1 MRALIVK
8 MVKYTTYLAILM
20 GSLVAKQKT
29 QHPKVKNTFQL
40 YYEDFNQYDTS
51 EWRGEV
57 IVSFVIDEMG
67 KVVNPEII
75 DTFNIE
81 LNETIIDKVM
91 AIEFKPA
98 LQNGRPV
105 RVKYKLPILFK

>member
-1 MRALIVK
+1 MA
-8 MVKYTTYLAILM
+8 KYTIYLTILM
-20 GSLVAKQKT
+20 GSLIAQNKT
-29 QHPKVKNTFQL
+29 QQPEVKKPFNL
-40 YYEDFNQYDTS
+40 SYHDFKFDKLKDY
-51 EWRGEV
+51 RGEV

-67 KVVNPEII
+67 KVINPEII
-75 DTFNIE
+75 DTFDIK

>member
-1 MRALIVK
+1 MRAL
-8 MVKYTTYLAILM
+8 LCLLLM
-20 GSLVAKQKT
+20 GSLVAKNKT

-40 YYEDFNQYDTS
+40 YYEDFKTYDTT
-51 EWRGEV
+51 EWKGEV

-67 KVVNPEII
+67 KVINPEII

-91 AIEFKPA
+91 AIKFKPA

-105 RVKYKLPILFK
+105 RVRYKLPILFK